1 MAAEQLIDAGQ
12 QYYIV
17 ATDRPAADHTHV
29 LKHGET
35 FAVFNDF
42 GDIDSEMHAEE
53 GLYHE
58 GTRFLSHLK
67 LTLASHRPL
76 LLSSTVRRDNVVMT
90 VDLTNPD
97 LYVASEVVLPRGT
110 LHINRSRHIWQDV
123 CYELIRVR
131 NFALADVTIDL
142 ALSFGADYV
151 DIFEVRGQQRRARG
165 ELLPVQVEAA
175 RAVLAYRGLDEVTR
189 RTILSCTPP
198 PDRLGTGML
207 QFRLRLGSR
216 AERTIAVAVA
226 CESGAGHASIRSF
239 EDAIGQAQANHRV
252 LANLADRIETS
263 NPQFNAWL
271 RCSAADLGMMLTPTD
286 HGLYPYAGVPWF
298 NTTFGRDGIIA
309 ALETLWLWP
318 DLSRGVLTFL
328 AGTQADDRV
337 SERDSQPGKIL
348 HEARKG
354 EMAALGEIPFGRYYG
369 SVDAT
374 PLFVMLAGAYF
385 RRTADLAYVESI
397 WKNIRAALEWLD
409 RDGDMDGDGFVEY
422 FRHSATGLIHQGW
435 KDSHDSVFHA
445 DGRLAEGP
453 IALCEV
459 QGYVYAAR
467 LAAAEIAEALGHEA
481 FASELR
487 AAASELRSRFES
499 QFWCEDMGSYALAL
513 DGDKQPCAVR
523 TSNPGHCLYTGL
535 VTEERARAVLEGFGG
550 EHLYSGW
557 GLRTVAENELR
568 FNPMAY
574 HNGSVWPHDNA
585 FAAAGAA
592 RYHHKALTA
601 RILASQFDA
610 STYFELH
617 RLPELFCGFRRRDGE
632 APTRYPVACSPQAWA
647 AGAVFMLL
655 EACLGISIDASRR
668 VITLTHPLLPDAI
681 DEVRIRGLTVADATI
696 DLTLH
701 RYSGSVGANVA
712 RRMGELAVV
721 VNS

>member
-17 ATDRPAADHTHV
+17 ATEVSVAERTYV
-29 LKHGET
+29 LKQGET

-42 GDIDSEMHAEE
+42 GDIDAEARTEE
-53 GLYHE
+53 GLYHA
-58 GTRFLSHLK
+58 GTRFLSRLK

-76 LLSSTVRRDNVVMT
+76 LLSSTIRRDNVVMT

-97 LYVASEVVLPRGT
+97 LYVAGRVALPRGT
-110 LHINRSRHIWQDV
+110 LHINRTRHIWHEV

-131 NFALADVTIDL
+131 NFALATVAIDL
-142 ALSFGADYV
+142 ALSFGADYA
-151 DIFEVRGQQRRARG
+151 DIFEVRGQRRRARG
-165 ELLPVQVEAA
+165 NLVAVQVEAD
-175 RAVLAYRGLDEVTR
+175 RAILAYQGLDALTR
-189 RTILSCTPP
+189 RTILSCKPA
-198 PDRLGTGML
+198 PDNVDSGRL
-207 QFRLRLGSR
+207 QFHLQLGSR
-216 AERTIAVAVA
+216 AERTIAIAMA
-226 CESGAGHASIRSF
+226 CESGAERASIHSYD
-239 EDAIGQAQANHRV
+239 EAIARAQAHHGA
-252 LANLADRIETS
+252 LTNLADRIETS

-271 RCSAADLGMMLTPTD
+271 RCSAADLGMMLTPTE

-298 NTTFGRDGIIA
+298 DTTFGRDGILS

-318 DLSRGVLTFL
+318 DVSRGVLKFL
-328 AGTQADDRV
+328 ARTQAVDT
-337 SERDSQPGKIL
+337 SPERDSEPGKIL

-374 PLFVMLAGAYF
+374 PLFVALAGAYL
-385 RRTADLAYVESI
+385 RRTGDLAFIESL
-397 WKNIRAALEWLD
+397 WGNVQAALEWID
-409 RDGDMDGDGFVEY
+409 RHGDIDHDGFVEY
-422 FRHSATGLIHQGW
+422 ARRAVTGLVHQGW
-435 KDSHDSVFHA
+435 KDSHDSIFHT

-467 LAAAEIAEALGHEA
+467 LAASEIALALGHA
-481 FASELR
+481 ALASELR
-487 AAASELRSRFES
+487 DAARELRDRFEA
-499 QFWCEDMGSYALAL
+499 QFWCDDIGMYALAL
-513 DGDKQPCAVR
+513 DGDKRPCAVR
-523 TSNPGHCLYTGL
+523 TSNPGHCLFTGF
-535 VTEERARAVLEGFGG
+535 VAEERARAVVAGFAD
-550 EHLYSGW
+550 EQLYSGW

-568 FNPMAY
+568 YNPMAY

-585 FAAAGAA
+585 IAAAGAA
-592 RYHHKALTA
+592 RYQCKAFTA

-617 RLPELFCGFRRRDGE
+617 RLPELFCGFRRRSGE

-655 EACLGISIDASRR
+655 EACLGISIDAGKREIR
-668 VITLTHPLLPDAI
+668 LTHPLLPDAI
-681 DEVRIRGLTVADATI
+681 DEVRIRGLSVADASI

-701 RYSGSVGANVA
+701 RYAGSVGVGVE
-712 RRMGELAVV
+712 RRMGKLEVV